1 MALSLA
7 RGVIVAILGLIAY
20 GLYTHPPFESVRR
33 GEVLARTDALDG
45 SVSVYTSGTVLVLPG
60 IHQVRRYSIRD
71 QVYRPEESASATGP
85 APFQSI
91 EGLSIGVDL
100 AVRWTVDRA
109 RLAQMSKEFPDDIS
123 ADLVAPAV
131 QGIVYPTFARY
142 SVREIFSQRRTQI
155 RDELIAE
162 LKPKFTAMG
171 LVLRE
176 VEMGKVDLP
185 PDYRAGMEKLLS
197 EELETEKIHYTLQLK
212 EAQVKQQQLEAEAD
226 KVRRQTAA
234 EAAGQEQVIA
244 ARAQEE
250 TMKHIL
256 PFKQKQIE
264 QRQLEAEADKVARI
278 RTAEGAAEARR
289 IEAKG
294 EADSRQ
300 KLADAEAY
308 RLDLVGK
315 ANAGQMEREGAL
327 VARYPLLIQKTLADK
342 LSDKVQVII
351 APLPAAGKFI
361 GSSLIG
367 DQSSPNSVDDAAA
380 LASVST
386 APRQEPPGDARARG
400 IARHRGP
407 GPRRVARSAAHE
419 CYRTHAAMAGRC
431 ARGSRR
437 TGRIPEGLRLS
448 SRAGRILA
456 GGCGPAGRS
465 LRERRFRA
473 SRRAALP
480 ARKPGIRGAR
490 H

>member
-1 MALSLA
+1 MSGRLDAFFELM
-7 RGVIVAILGLIAY
+7 RRGLIEPLGRLGSLVAAALRSPTISLWRIRWRVVAAAVLVLIVY
-20 GLYTHPPFESVRR
+20 GICTHPPFVSVRR
-33 GEVLARTDALDG
+33 GEVLARTDAFDG
-45 SVSVYTSGTVLVLPG
+45 SVRIYSAGTVFAFPG

-71 QVYRPEESASATGP
+71 EVYRPTDSASATGP
-85 APFQSI
+85 APFQSV

-100 AVRWTVDRA
+100 EVRWTVDRA
-109 RLAQMSKEFPDDIS
+109 RLAEMTKEFPDDIS

-142 SVREIFSQRRTQI
+142 SVREIFSQRRTEIQQ
-155 RDELIAE
+155 ELMAE
-162 LKPKFTAMG
+162 LKPKFTALG
-171 LVLRE
+171 LVLRG
-176 VEMGKVDLP
+176 VDMGKVDLP
-185 PDYRAGMEKLLS
+185 ADYRAGMEKLLS

-212 EAQVKQQQLEAEAD
+212 EAQVKQQQIEAEAD

-315 ANAGQMEREGAL
+315 VSAGQMEREGAV

-361 GSSLIG
+361 GSSLLG
-367 DQSSPNSVDDAAA
+367 DQTSANNVDDAAA
-380 LASVST
+380 TVTANAGVS
-386 APRQEPPGDARARG
+386 R
-400 IARHRGP
+400 
-407 GPRRVARSAAHE
+407 
-419 CYRTHAAMAGRC
+419 
-431 ARGSRR
+431 
-437 TGRIPEGLRLS
+437 
-448 SRAGRILA
+448 
-456 GGCGPAGRS
+456 
-465 LRERRFRA
+465 
-473 SRRAALP
+473 
-480 ARKPGIRGAR
+480 
-490 H
+490 

>member
-1 MALSLA
+1 MFGRVDAFL
-7 RGVIVAILGLIAY
+7 RFRWWVVIAAVVAAMVY
-20 GLYTHPPFESVRR
+20 GLCAHPPFESVRR
-33 GEVLARTDALDG
+33 GEVLARTDLLDG
-45 SVSVYTSGTVLVLPG
+45 SVSVYTAGTVLVVPG
-60 IHQVRRYSIRD
+60 MHQVRRYSIRD
-71 QVYRPEESASATGP
+71 QVYRPAESASATGP

-91 EGLSIGVDL
+91 EGLSIGVEL

-109 RLAQMSKEFPDDIS
+109 RLPEMSKEFPDDIG
-123 ADLVAPAV
+123 ANLVAPAV
-131 QGIVYPTFARY
+131 QGVVYPTFARY
-142 SVREIFSQRRTQI
+142 SVREIFSQRRTEIQQ
-155 RDELIAE
+155 ELIAK

-171 LVLRE
+171 LVLRD
-176 VEMGKVDLP
+176 VDMGKVDLP

-197 EELETEKIHYTLQLK
+197 EELETEKIRYTLELK

-234 EAAGQEQVIA
+234 EAAGQEEVIA

-264 QRQLEAEADKVARI
+264 QRQLEAEAEKVARI

-289 IEAKG
+289 IEARG

-367 DQSSPNSVDDAAA
+367 DAGASPVDGVAAETV
-380 LASVST
+380 AS
-386 APRQEPPGDARARG
+386 Q
-400 IARHRGP
+400 
-407 GPRRVARSAAHE
+407 
-419 CYRTHAAMAGRC
+419 AG
-431 ARGSRR
+431 GSR
-437 TGRIPEGLRLS
+437 
-448 SRAGRILA
+448 
-456 GGCGPAGRS
+456 
-465 LRERRFRA
+465 
-473 SRRAALP
+473 
-480 ARKPGIRGAR
+480 
-490 H
+490 

>member
-1 MALSLA
+1 MSGRLDAFFEFVRRGIIEPLGRLGGLTAVALGS
-7 RGVIVAILGLIAY
+7 LIA
-20 GLYTHPPFESVRR
+20 GLWRFRWRVAAVVVLLAAVYALCVHPPFYCVRR
-33 GEVLARTDALDG
+33 GEVLTRTSALDG
-45 SVSVYTSGTVLVLPG
+45 SVSIFSAGTVLVLPG
-60 IHQVRRYSIRD
+60 IHQVRRYSVRD
-71 QVYRPEESASATGP
+71 QVYRPTESASATGS
-85 APFQSI
+85 APFQSV

-100 AVRWTVDRA
+100 AVRWTVDLA
-109 RLAQMSKEFPDDIS
+109 RLAQTTKEFPDDIS

-142 SVREIFSQRRTQI
+142 SVREIFSQRRMEIKQ
-155 RDELIAE
+155 ELITE
-162 LKPKFTAMG
+162 LKPKFAAVG

-176 VEMGKVDLP
+176 VDIGKVDLP
-185 PDYRAGMEKLLS
+185 PDYRAGMEKLLA

-256 PFKQKQIE
+256 PFKHMQIE

-327 VARYPLLIQKTLADK
+327 VARYPLLIQKALADK

-367 DQSSPNSVDDAAA
+367 DQSSANPDDASA
-380 LASVST
+380 LR
-386 APRQEPPGDARARG
+386 P
-400 IARHRGP
+400 
-407 GPRRVARSAAHE
+407 
-419 CYRTHAAMAGRC
+419 
-431 ARGSRR
+431 
-437 TGRIPEGLRLS
+437 
-448 SRAGRILA
+448 RAG
-456 GGCGPAGRS
+456 
-465 LRERRFRA
+465 
-473 SRRAALP
+473 AA
-480 ARKPGIRGAR
+480 K
-490 H
+490 

>member
-1 MALSLA
+1 MSSRLDAFFEFVR
-7 RGVIVAILGLIAY
+7 RGVIEPLRLLGGLLAAGLRSLAAALWRFRWRVAAVGFLGLIVFA
-20 GLYTHPPFESVRR
+20 LCAHPPFDSVHR
-33 GEVLARTDALDG
+33 GEVVARTDALDG
-45 SVSVYTSGTVLVLPG
+45 SVNVYTAGTVLVLPG

-71 QVYRPEESASATGP
+71 QVYRPSDSASATGP

-100 AVRWTVDRA
+100 AVRWTVDLA
-109 RLAQMSKEFPDDIS
+109 RLPQTTREFPDDIS

-142 SVREIFSQRRTQI
+142 SVREIFSQRRREI
-155 RDELIAE
+155 RDELIAA
-162 LKPKFTAMG
+162 LKPKFIAMG

-176 VEMGKVDLP
+176 VDIGKVDLP

-264 QRQLEAEADKVARI
+264 QKQLEAEADKVARI

-289 IEAKG
+289 IEARG

-315 ANAGQMEREGAL
+315 ASAGQMEREGAL

-361 GSSLIG
+361 GASLLG
-367 DQSSPNSVDDAAA
+367 DQSSVNPVEEVADAVISKAAA
-380 LASVST
+380 ST
-386 APRQEPPGDARARG
+386 
-400 IARHRGP
+400 
-407 GPRRVARSAAHE
+407 SK
-419 CYRTHAAMAGRC
+419 AG
-431 ARGSRR
+431 
-437 TGRIPEGLRLS
+437 
-448 SRAGRILA
+448 
-456 GGCGPAGRS
+456 
-465 LRERRFRA
+465 A
-473 SRRAALP
+473 SR
-480 ARKPGIRGAR
+480 
-490 H
+490 

>member
-1 MALSLA
+1 MSGRLDAFFEFVRRGLVEPLGRLGGSIVSALRSLA
-7 RGVIVAILGLIAY
+7 MGLWHFRWRFVIAAALVLIVY
-20 GLYTHPPFESVRR
+20 GFFTHPPFASVRR
-33 GEVLARTDALDG
+33 GEVLARTDALNG
-45 SVSVYTSGTVLVLPG
+45 SVSIYSAGTVLVLPG

-71 QVYRPEESASATGP
+71 QVYRPTESASATGA
-85 APFQSI
+85 APFQSV

-100 AVRWTVDRA
+100 TVRWTVDLGRLSQTA
-109 RLAQMSKEFPDDIS
+109 REFPDDIS

-142 SVREIFSQRRTQI
+142 SVREIFSQRRTEIKQ
-155 RDELIAE
+155 ELIAA
-162 LKPKFTAMG
+162 LKPKFTALG
-171 LVLRE
+171 LMLRE
-176 VEMGKVDLP
+176 VDIGKVDLP

-197 EELETEKIHYTLQLK
+197 EELETEKIRYTLQLK

-289 IEAKG
+289 IEARG

-315 ANAGQMEREGAL
+315 ASAGQMEREGAL
-327 VARYPLLIQKTLADK
+327 VSRYPLLIQKTLADK

-351 APLPAAGKFI
+351 APLPAEGKFI
-361 GSSLIG
+361 GSSLFG
-367 DQSSPNSVDDAAA
+367 DQSTLNPVDKVV
-380 LASVST
+380 ASVTS
-386 APRQEPPGDARARG
+386 Q
-400 IARHRGP
+400 
-407 GPRRVARSAAHE
+407 AA
-419 CYRTHAAMAGRC
+419 
-431 ARGSRR
+431 GS
-437 TGRIPEGLRLS
+437 
-448 SRAGRILA
+448 
-456 GGCGPAGRS
+456 
-465 LRERRFRA
+465 
-473 SRRAALP
+473 
-480 ARKPGIRGAR
+480 K
-490 H
+490 

>member
-1 MALSLA
+1 MSGRLDAFFEFVRRGLIEPLGRLGALSATALSFLA
-7 RGVIVAILGLIAY
+7 LSGWRFRWRVTAVVLLGLIVYEIYA
-20 GLYTHPPFESVRR
+20 HPPFESVRR
-33 GEVLARTDALDG
+33 GEVVARTDVLDG
-45 SVSVYTSGTVLVLPG
+45 SVSVYNSGTLLVLPG

-71 QVYRPEESASATGP
+71 QVYRPTESESATGP

-100 AVRWTVDRA
+100 AVRWTVDRG

-142 SVREIFSQRRTQI
+142 SVREIFSQRRTEI
-155 RDELIAE
+155 REELIAA

-289 IEAKG
+289 IEARG

-315 ANAGQMEREGAL
+315 ANAGQMEREGVL

-351 APLPAAGKFI
+351 APMPAAGKFI

-367 DQSSPNSVDDAAA
+367 DQSPVNTVD
-380 LASVST
+380 
-386 APRQEPPGDARARG
+386 E
-400 IARHRGP
+400 
-407 GPRRVARSAAHE
+407 
-419 CYRTHAAMAGRC
+419 AG
-431 ARGSRR
+431 
-437 TGRIPEGLRLS
+437 
-448 SRAGRILA
+448 
-456 GGCGPAGRS
+456 
-465 LRERRFRA
+465 A
-473 SRRAALP
+473 SR
-480 ARKPGIRGAR
+480 
-490 H
+490 